1 MECRLVLN
9 NCSNFDITNSALSGM
24 LQQQLKYYKFRR
36 VPTKTGNAVFY
47 LFFRKEED
55 TYYALRA
62 AKSIKE
68 ISLVRYRHYNI
79 TAAPIRHP
87 DDIPPSEIQYRPVPS
102 KKVVD
107 AIRFNFTKYYARF
120 ANKDIFKLFVR
131 RASEQVVAQRLQTF
145 EVHDRICKVNHWWW
159 MNQKYHVNNAQHV
172 QKLLDIFFT

>member
-1 MECRLVLN
+1 
-9 NCSNFDITNSALSGM
+9 
-24 LQQQLKYYKFRR
+24 QQQLKYYKFRR
-36 VPTKTGNAVFY
+36 VPTKTGKAVFY

-87 DDIPPSEIQYRPVPS
+87 GDIPPSEMQYRPVPS

-145 EVHDRICKVNHWWW
+145 E
-159 MNQKYHVNNAQHV
+159 
-172 QKLLDIFFT
+172 